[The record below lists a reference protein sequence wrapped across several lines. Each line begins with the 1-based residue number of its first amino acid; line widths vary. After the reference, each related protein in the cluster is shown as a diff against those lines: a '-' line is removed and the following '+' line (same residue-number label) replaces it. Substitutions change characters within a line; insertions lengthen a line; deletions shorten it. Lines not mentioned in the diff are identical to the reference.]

1 MFDVDLWQEIF
12 STIKKNKL
20 RTLLTG
26 FSIAWGIFMLMVL
39 LGAGNGLSNGVAS
52 NFDGSAT
59 NAMWIWNRETSL
71 PYHGYKAGRRIQFT
85 IEDIDA
91 IKAIGQID
99 KISAQYWTGD
109 RVYSFNNEYGSYQTQ
124 ACHPC
129 YIDIEKFTIT
139 QGRFLNDIDMEHDR
153 KVIVIGEDIRKALFK
168 GVDPVGQFVK
178 IGSIPFKVIGVY
190 NEKDAREGTQQGL
203 IPITTAQRLF
213 NMGKKI
219 HNIALTTFDVSKK
232 ESQQIEADIKN
243 LLAQRH
249 QYDPKDER
257 AIGLYN
263 SLENYIQTMN
273 IFNAIEIFIW
283 LIGIGTL
290 IAGIVGVSN
299 IMLITVKERTKEIGI
314 RKALGATPQSIIGLV
329 LLESIL
335 ITSLAGYIG
344 MVFGISLMEG
354 INLYMES
361 QAQAQAALGASGDQA
376 EMKMFM
382 DPTVDLK
389 IAISAMLLLVGAG
402 TFAGYI
408 PAKRAASIKP
418 IVALHDE

>member
-273 IFNAIEIFIW
+273 IFKAIEIFIW

-290 IAGIVGVSN
+290 IAGIVGVEHGHLQRNAVGEPDRVARHDLVDPRDHCKGRAIHLLRS
-299 IMLITVKERTKEIGI
+299 LAI
-314 RKALGATPQSIIGLV
+314 RLCGGFCTINQFACTGHDCCTRLTGLV
-329 LLESIL
+329 GSDFL
-335 ITSLAGYIG
+335 
-344 MVFGISLMEG
+344 VQR
-354 INLYMES
+354 
-361 QAQAQAALGASGDQA
+361 QAIREHGDEVVQQSSHA
-376 EMKMFM
+376 FS
-382 DPTVDLK
+382 P
-389 IAISAMLLLVGAG
+389 AWRPG
-402 TFAGYI
+402 TA
-408 PAKRAASIKP
+408 
-418 IVALHDE
+418 